1 MCRLRHTLMLRLARH
16 LNFRRWDGNPA
27 VYRVEALTADATA
40 ATHFRCY
47 VHHRNLLR
55 SPRICTIVFGTI
67 VWIVTPSGLRM
78 QQRRRKKSASPTAE
92 KAFGVILRDIRKERG
107 LSQETLAVESGHHPS
122 YIGQMERGQKSP
134 SLRTIMNLA
143 GALRTP
149 GSEMLR
155 RIEARLGG
163 TVPQKR
169 QR

>member
-1 MCRLRHTLMLRLARH
+1 M
-16 LNFRRWDGNPA
+16 
-27 VYRVEALTADATA
+27 
-40 ATHFRCY
+40 
-47 VHHRNLLR
+47 
-55 SPRICTIVFGTI
+55 
-67 VWIVTPSGLRM
+67 
-78 QQRRRKKSASPTAE
+78 AE

-107 LSQETLAVESGHHPS
+107 LSQETLAVESGYHPS

-134 SLRTIMNLA
+134 SLRTIMNLG
-143 GALRTP
+143 GALRIP